1 MLSPSK
7 DQVLKQL
14 DAHNVFLNSELDEVV
29 YMFQPCGFVSSK
41 FPKHVCKLNK
51 MLYDLNQAPHAWFH
65 RLSNAS
71 LQWGFYSSKVDY
83 LMFVYVNG
91 HDIIVIHNNSSQIQ

>member
-1 MLSPSK
+1 
-7 DQVLKQL
+7 
-14 DAHNVFLNSELDEVV
+14 
-29 YMFQPCGFVSSK
+29 
-41 FPKHVCKLNK
+41 

>member
-1 MLSPSK
+1 
-7 DQVLKQL
+7 
-14 DAHNVFLNSELDEVV
+14 
-29 YMFQPCGFVSSK
+29 MFQPCGFVSSK